1 MEDGG
6 SEGQCIMTL
15 KNYGFR
21 KELRLRGVQERLVE
35 TSHRLEAAEARLAE
49 HEALP
54 GWRQYRA
61 CCGLYTALTRAGWGG
76 AGLLRGGLTHS
87 LHMVYQ
93 VCRTWA
99 LVIGSAQL
107 AISALQ

>member
-1 MEDGG
+1 M
-6 SEGQCIMTL
+6 
-15 KNYGFR
+15 
-21 KELRLRGVQERLVE
+21 E

-99 LVIGSAQL
+99 LVIGSVLTSDQCIAVMHRKPYKHFGNAKCNTCGL
-107 AISALQ
+107 LVTCCVS

>member
-1 MEDGG
+1 M
-6 SEGQCIMTL
+6 
-15 KNYGFR
+15 
-21 KELRLRGVQERLVE
+21 E

-93 VCRTWA
+93 VCRTWP

-107 AISALQ
+107 TISTLL

>member
-1 MEDGG
+1 M
-6 SEGQCIMTL
+6 
-15 KNYGFR
+15 
-21 KELRLRGVQERLVE
+21 E

-76 AGLLRGGLTHS
+76 AGLLRGGAHEAEARVIRCRAWLMVDTRLNTEATRLTPRLS
-87 LHMVYQ
+87 GMLQ
-93 VCRTWA
+93 VLMGKTQA
-99 LVIGSAQL
+99 GVETE
-107 AISALQ
+107 

>member
-1 MEDGG
+1 M
-6 SEGQCIMTL
+6 
-15 KNYGFR
+15 
-21 KELRLRGVQERLVE
+21 E

-99 LVIGSAQL
+99 VGHMQTDCSDAQE
-107 AISALQ
+107 A

>member
-1 MEDGG
+1 M
-6 SEGQCIMTL
+6 
-15 KNYGFR
+15 
-21 KELRLRGVQERLVE
+21 QERLVE

-61 CCGLYTALTRAGWGG
+61 CCGLYTALARAGWGG

-93 VCRTWA
+93 VCKNVGTRA
-99 LVIGSAQL
+99 HANR
-107 AISALQ
+107 LQ

>member
-1 MEDGG
+1 M
-6 SEGQCIMTL
+6 
-15 KNYGFR
+15 
-21 KELRLRGVQERLVE
+21 E

-93 VCRTWA
+93 VCRAWA
-99 LVIGSAQL
+99 LWHMQTDCSDAQE
-107 AISALQ
+107 A

>member
-1 MEDGG
+1 M
-6 SEGQCIMTL
+6 
-15 KNYGFR
+15 
-21 KELRLRGVQERLVE
+21 E

-76 AGLLRGGLTHS
+76 AGLLRGGITHS

-93 VCRTWA
+93 VCKNVAR
-99 LVIGSAQL
+99 VIGSVLTSYQY
-107 AISALQ
+107 IALQ

>member
-1 MEDGG
+1 M
-6 SEGQCIMTL
+6 
-15 KNYGFR
+15 
-21 KELRLRGVQERLVE
+21 E

-93 VCRTWA
+93 VCKNVGTMAHANR
-99 LVIGSAQL
+99 
-107 AISALQ
+107 LQ

>member
-1 MEDGG
+1 M
-6 SEGQCIMTL
+6 
-15 KNYGFR
+15 
-21 KELRLRGVQERLVE
+21 E

-93 VCRTWA
+93 VCRAWA
-99 LVIGSAQL
+99 LGHMQTDCSDAQE
-107 AISALQ
+107 A